1 MFGALGSMSYTIP
14 ASSTV
19 AAATYNFRDLTNPL
33 LNTLTFLGGKSVSW
47 LPPIPLFEFTLGLI
61 VVTGAIYY
69 VASGR
74 GRLDAAAAEADAATG
89 EVAIA

>member
-1 MFGALGSMSYTIP
+1 
-14 ASSTV
+14 
-19 AAATYNFRDLTNPL
+19 
-33 LNTLTFLGGKSVSW
+33 
-47 LPPIPLFEFTLGLI
+47 LFEFTLGLI